1 MSEEAKKARCWDP
14 EWRYYDSTNTSVSR
28 TWAKFRRQQAEASKK
43 PAPKVT
49 PIKKAKEAK

>member
-1 MSEEAKKARCWDP
+1 MSEEAKKARCWDKS
-14 EWRYYDSTNTSVSR
+14 WHYTRSDFTDLASLFKR
-28 TWAKFRRQQAEASKK
+28 IRRQQAEASKK